1 MLGRIIRHEWT
12 NLAADRTVWVLA
24 GLMALIS
31 LYGVYHGATWSAFQR
46 ENIAMALDEERDRLA
61 GHRAFVESGQE
72 PASRFRNPLSPD
84 SVGGSMGR
92 RYAYLPPAP
101 LAPLSVGQSDLY
113 PYYFQV
119 STNSK
124 QSFLNTH
131 ELENP
136 SNLLSG
142 RFDLA
147 FVVVYLLPL
156 LILALSYD
164 LLSSEREQGT
174 MAMLLSQPLPLWTLA
189 LGKIALRALVV
200 LALALGF
207 SLAGYTAAGGALA
220 SMDALLLWMAVVA
233 AYSLLWFGL
242 AVAANALGKGSATNA
257 MLLAGIWLVVVVIT
271 PAAVNLVV
279 TTSYPIPSRVELV
292 QALRTATEDANARS
306 AEVLSQYYTDH
317 PEYLPEGEQPDPND
331 FTLRSYA
338 VREDV
343 ERAMAPVL
351 ERYDGQLLR
360 QQTLVNRLKWLS
372 PAVVAQEA
380 LNDIAGTGL
389 ARYQHF
395 LGVVDRYHD
404 EWRSYFIPKVS
415 ARATMTTAD
424 YDAIPVFEYQEES
437 FGEILGR
444 VSAGI
449 VGLALP
455 MLLAFGVGARIL
467 RSYPVVG

>member
-1 MLGRIIRHEWT
+1 MISRIIRHEWT

-24 GLMALIS
+24 TIVALTS
-31 LYGVYHGATWSAFQR
+31 LYGVYNGSAWSAFQR
-46 ENIAMALDEERDRLA
+46 ENIALALDEERDRLA
-61 GHRAFVESGQE
+61 AHRAFVESGLE

-84 SVGGSMGR
+84 SVGGSLGQ

-101 LAPLSVGQSDLY
+101 LAALSVGQSDLY
-113 PYYFQV
+113 PYYFQI

-124 QSFLNTH
+124 QSFLSAY

-136 SNLLSG
+136 SNLLTG

-156 LILALSYD
+156 LILALSYN

-174 MAMLLSQPLPLWTLA
+174 MAMVLSQPLSLETLA
-189 LGKIALRALVV
+189 FGKIALRAIVV
-200 LALALGF
+200 LGLALGF
-207 SLAGYTAAGGALA
+207 SLVGYLAAGGALA
-220 SMDALLLWMAVVA
+220 AGGSLLLWMAVVA
-233 AYSLLWFGL
+233 TYSLLWFGVT
-242 AVAANALGKGSATNA
+242 VAANALGKSSATNA

-271 PAAVNLVV
+271 PAALNLAV
-279 TTSYPIPSRVELV
+279 TTSHPIPSRVELV
-292 QALRTATEDANARS
+292 QALREATESANTRS

-317 PEYLPEGEQPDPND
+317 PEFLPEEQQPDPND

-343 ERAMAPVL
+343 ERAIAPVL

-395 LGVVDRYHD
+395 LAVVDRYHE
-404 EWRSYFIPKVS
+404 EWRNFFIPMVS
-415 ARATMTTAD
+415 ARATMTAAD
-424 YDAIPVFEYQEES
+424 YDAIPRFEYQEES
-437 FGEILGR
+437 SGAILRR
-444 VSAGI
+444 VSGGI
-449 VGLALP
+449 VGLVIP
-455 MLLAFGVGARIL
+455 MLLAFGIGSRIL
-467 RSYPVVG
+467 RSYPVAG